1 MFPRMLIVYRHC
13 GATSGNSDHR
23 DSLINESQD
32 QESMDREVRT
42 SRDWMGLIGRLNYHR
57 IGDTLAD

>member
-1 MFPRMLIVYRHC
+1 MLIMYRHC

-23 DSLINESQD
+23 DSLINESQ
-32 QESMDREVRT
+32 ESIDRDVRI
-42 SRDWMGLIGRLNYHR
+42 SRDRMGLIGRSNYHR

>member
-1 MFPRMLIVYRHC
+1 MYRHC